1 MSSKLYLL
9 ISIMAITILLA
20 LPAVA
25 QEDRSSDTSFGFAGR
40 AEYNKPVAGETTTD
54 VGAASVEELP
64 DTGGSWLIMP
74 ATGGALL
81 LGGVLL
87 ARRAVRQSCNDA

>member
-25 QEDRSSDTSFGFAGR
+25 QEDRSSDTGFEFAGR
-40 AEYNKPVAGETTTD
+40 AEYNKTVDGDTAAG
-54 VGAASVEELP
+54 VSAEELP
-64 DTGGSWLIMP
+64 DTGGNWLIMP